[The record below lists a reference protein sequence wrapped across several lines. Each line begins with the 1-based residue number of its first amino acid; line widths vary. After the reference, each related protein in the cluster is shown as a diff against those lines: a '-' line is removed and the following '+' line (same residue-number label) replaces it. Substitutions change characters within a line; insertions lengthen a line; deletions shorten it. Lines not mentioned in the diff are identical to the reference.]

1 MNTTQLVALYDQIT
15 VTLVNISQKIQHLQ
29 PTVRT
34 DALVHKSAG
43 DVASQIDRDAEVWLR
58 QALQAAL
65 PGSAFLGEEGVD
77 FGLATAPN
85 TVPISTADLLDTTR
99 TSPIWLVD
107 PIDGSANYVRGY
119 PHYSVS
125 VALIVAGEPV
135 LGITI
140 DPSRG
145 EVFHAVRGGGAFL
158 NGQPIRC
165 AAQSNLLQCTA
176 ATVFPKPRAAFMDDY
191 LAVFGKAVKA
201 HAQVRR
207 SGSMALD
214 LAYLAAGR
222 IDTFW
227 ERGMGA
233 WDAAA
238 GIVLMREAG
247 AQVWAVDGLPL
258 LASQYLAASTS
269 AVREQFEVVLAKY

>member
-1 MNTTQLVALYDQIT
+1 MNTTQLIAVYDHIT
-15 VTLVNISQKIQHLQ
+15 VTLVNISQKIRFLQ
-29 PTVRT
+29 ATVRAE
-34 DALVHKSAG
+34 ALIHKSAG

-58 QALQAAL
+58 EALLAAL
-65 PGSAFLGEEGVD
+65 PGSGFLGEEGVAAD
-77 FGLATAPN
+77 FGSVL
-85 TVPISTADLLDTTR
+85 ISAADLIDTTR
-99 TSPIWLVD
+99 STPIWLVD

-125 VALIVAGEPV
+125 VALVMAGEPV

-158 NGQPIRC
+158 NGQLIRS
-165 AAQSNLLQCTA
+165 AAQSNLIQCTA
-176 ATVFPKPRAAFMDDY
+176 ATVFPKPKAPFMDAY
-191 LAVFGKAVKA
+191 LAVFGQAIKA

-222 IDTFW
+222 VDTFW

-238 GIVLMREAG
+238 GIVLLREAG

-258 LASQYLAASTS
+258 LASQYLAASTPS
-269 AVREQFEVVLAKY
+269 VRGEFEALLT

>member
-1 MNTTQLVALYDQIT
+1 MKTSQLIALYDHIT
-15 VTLVNISQKIQHLQ
+15 KTLVNISQKIRLLQ
-29 PTVRT
+29 STVC
-34 DALVHKSAG
+34 DVDLIHKSAG

-58 QALQAAL
+58 EALQAAL
-65 PGSAFLGEEGVD
+65 PGSGFLGEEGVAA
-77 FGLATAPN
+77 GLGAGQNTAP
-85 TVPISTADLLDTTR
+85 ICTADLLDTTR
-99 TSPIWLVD
+99 STPIWLVD

-125 VALIVAGEPV
+125 VALIVAGAPV

-140 DPSRG
+140 DPSRA
-145 EVFHAVRGGGAFL
+145 EVFHAVRGGGAFC
-158 NGQPIRC
+158 NGLPIRC

-176 ATVFPKPRAAFMDDY
+176 ATVFPKPRATFMDEY
-191 LAVFGKAVKA
+191 LTVFGKAVKA

-222 IDTFW
+222 VDTFW

-238 GIVLMREAG
+238 GIVLLREAG

-258 LASQYLAASTS
+258 LASQYLAASTT
-269 AVREQFEVVLAKY
+269 AVRGEFEALLG